1 MKTNKIIRFFP
12 FFLAIILLFSC
23 GKEDEKDYNGGIAPL
38 DYIPYKTGN
47 VWHYLVEPV
56 SGDSSY
62 TASLTVIDQ
71 ITENGVELA
80 IVKEEDN
87 KNPGEFSLMYYQT
100 TTGSL
105 LMHKIAE
112 YNSQHPDTLVFEPS
126 TAAIWME
133 IPFVK
138 DETWD
143 VFSFEGDPST
153 IPLVGSGLN
162 LDSSF
167 ADLNIKL
174 FLTGKTVGEETVAAA
189 GEQFKPFK
197 VDLNFVAEIP
207 FGGATIQF
215 PGKLGS
221 FWVEPYVGIV
231 QIKFYDMSGDVREV
245 RTLTSYTLN

>member
-1 MKTNKIIRFFP
+1 MKTNKIIPLFSLL
-12 FFLAIILLFSC
+12 LAITVLFAC
-23 GKEDEKDYNGGIAPL
+23 GKKEDNIIDGGDAPP

-56 SGDSSY
+56 SGDSTY
-62 TASLTVIDQ
+62 TATLTVIDEL
-71 ITENGVELA
+71 TENSVELA
-80 IVKEEDN
+80 IVKEEDD
-87 KNPGEFSLMYYQT
+87 KNPGEFSLMYYQS

-174 FLTGKTVGEETVAAA
+174 FLTGKTIGEETVAAA
-189 GEQFKPFK
+189 GEEHQAFR
-197 VDLNFVAEIP
+197 VDLDFVAEIP

-221 FWVEPYVGIV
+221 FWVVPYVGIV
-231 QIKFYDMSGDVREV
+231 QIKFYDMSGVVREV